1 MSEQIDRLIVHYQK
15 ALLIKPDKAEI
26 YISLAELYYKRG
38 QLDKT
43 VTACE
48 TALKI
53 QPTLTGISK
62 ILAGVLQ
69 QRGEVDAAFEM
80 YNALGERL
88 VKEGKLEEAIAAYR
102 SAIELKPDAYQT
114 FYRLAEL
121 LQGLQRWPEAVYYYL
136 QVISCYQEGFYV
148 EQILVDSYY
157 KLIDIK
163 NNFPLQ
169 EVINSY
175 RQIIRDKPDF
185 YLPYPD
191 LGDMLAQ
198 QGNLEEAISCY
209 QTGSYKQIL
218 SSHPDFAKNHWN
230 PQNRR
235 QPNFLIVGIG
245 KGGTS
250 SLYYYLVKHP
260 QILPAIRKEIHFFS
274 ENIER
279 GLDWYLSH
287 FPPIPQES
295 NFLTGE
301 ATPWYFV
308 SCESANKIA
317 HVFPDVKL
325 IILLRNPIF
334 RSFSHYQMQLR
345 LGEEQRSFASV
356 ISSEIEA
363 IKNLSSFGEADSDYW
378 QTEKGCLLFSLY
390 FYFIEKWMAVFPRE
404 QFLILRSE
412 DFYANPA
419 ATLTQVFDFLG
430 VPDYPLPEYPNYNP
444 GSYNPISDD
453 LRQTLAKFFRPHNQ
467 QLEEY
472 LGMKFD
478 WDE

>member
-1 MSEQIDRLIVHYQK
+1 M
-15 ALLIKPDKAEI
+15 
-26 YISLAELYYKRG
+26 
-38 QLDKT
+38 
-43 VTACE
+43 
-48 TALKI
+48 
-53 QPTLTGISK
+53 
-62 ILAGVLQ
+62 
-69 QRGEVDAAFEM
+69 
-80 YNALGERL
+80 
-88 VKEGKLEEAIAAYR
+88 
-102 SAIELKPDAYQT
+102 
-114 FYRLAEL
+114 
-121 LQGLQRWPEAVYYYL
+121 
-136 QVISCYQEGFYV
+136 
-148 EQILVDSYY
+148 
-157 KLIDIK
+157 
-163 NNFPLQ
+163 
-169 EVINSY
+169 INSY

-235 QPNFLIVGIG
+235 QPNFTIVGIG
-245 KGGTS
+245 KGGTT
-250 SLYYYLVKHP
+250 SLYYYLGKHP
-260 QILPAIRKEIHFFS
+260 QILPALKKKIHFFN

-301 ATPWYFV
+301 ATPWYLASYEV
-308 SCESANKIA
+308 EKKVAS
-317 HVFPDVKL
+317 VFPNIKI
-325 IILLRNPIF
+325 IILLRNPIL
-334 RSFSHYQMQLR
+334 RAFSQYQMQFR
-345 LGEEQRSFASV
+345 LGKERRSFAEV

-363 IKNLSSFGEADSDYW
+363 LKKISSPGEGDFNYW

-419 ATLTQVFDFLG
+419 ATLTQVFEFLG
-430 VPDYPLPEYPNYNP
+430 VPDYPLAEYPNYNP

-453 LRQTLAKFFRPHNQ
+453 LRQTLAEFFRPHNQ
-467 QLEEY
+467 KLEEY

-478 WDE
+478 WD

>member
-15 ALLIKPDKAEI
+15 ALLIKPDNAEI
-26 YISLAELYYKRG
+26 YINLAELYYKLG

-62 ILAGVLQ
+62 TLAGVLQ

-121 LQGLQRWPEAVYYYL
+121 LQGLQRWQEAIYCYL
-136 QVISCYQEGFYV
+136 QVISCYQEGLDV
-148 EQILVDSYY
+148 EQIFVDSYY
-157 KLIDIK
+157 RLIDIK
-163 NNFPLQ
+163 NNCPIQ
-169 EVINSY
+169 EAIRSY
-175 RQIIRDKPDF
+175 RQIIREKPDF

-191 LGDMLAQ
+191 LGDMLTQ

-209 QTGSYKQIL
+209 QTGSYKHLL
-218 SSHPDFAKNHWN
+218 SSHPDFAKNYLN
-230 PQNRR
+230 PQNPRK
-235 QPNFLIVGIG
+235 PNFMIVGIG

-250 SLYYYLVKHP
+250 SLYYYLGKHP

-287 FPPIPQES
+287 FPPIPKES

-301 ATPWYFV
+301 ATPWYLGSYEV
-308 SCESANKIA
+308 EKKVAS
-317 HVFPDVKL
+317 VFPNIKI

-334 RSFSHYQMQLR
+334 RAFSQYQMQLKFA
-345 LGEEQRSFASV
+345 GEQRAFADV
-356 ISSEIEA
+356 INSEIEA
-363 IKNLSSFGEADSDYW
+363 IKNFSSPGEVDSDYW
-378 QTEKGCLLFSLY
+378 QTEKGYLFFGLY
-390 FYFIEKWMAVFPRE
+390 FYFIEKWMTVFPRE

-419 ATLTQVFDFLG
+419 ATITQVFEFLG
-430 VPDYPLPEYPNYNP
+430 VPDYSLAEYPNYNP
-444 GSYNPISDD
+444 GSYNPLSDD
-453 LRQTLAKFFRPHNQ
+453 LQQTLAEFFRPHNQ
-467 QLEEY
+467 KLEEY

-478 WDE
+478 WD